1 MTMRSGADA
10 CVPQTLVITP
20 TLDERENVEEL
31 CARVL
36 ARPERELLLVD
47 DASEDGT
54 AEAVERLRALEP
66 RIHLLRRR
74 GARGLG
80 RAYVD
85 GFLWALSRGFD
96 RIAMMDADLSH
107 DPEDLDR
114 LAEALEAGAD
124 LVVGSRNVQ
133 GGGIVG
139 WGIGRH
145 ALSKGGSAYARV
157 GLGLDVRDFT
167 SGFKLWRR
175 AALLAIDPTSLRSN
189 GYSFQIETTAR
200 ALERGLTV
208 VEVPILFSERRAGQS
223 KLRLPIVLEAA
234 LFVPRARLRRWLE
247 RG

>member
-1 MTMRSGADA
+1 MPR
-10 CVPQTLVITP
+10 TLVISP

-54 AEAVERLRALEP
+54 AAAVERLQQLEP
-66 RIHLLRRR
+66 RLHLLRRT

-85 GFLWALSRGFD
+85 GFLWALPRGFE

-107 DPEDLDR
+107 DPDDLDR
-114 LAEALEAGAD
+114 MARALEAGAD
-124 LVVGSRNVQ
+124 LVVGSRNVR

-139 WGIGRH
+139 WGFGRH
-145 ALSKGGSAYARV
+145 VLSKGGSAYARV

-175 AALLAIDPTSLRSN
+175 SALLAIDPGSLRSD

-200 ALERGLTV
+200 ALDRGLSV
-208 VEVPILFSERRAGQS
+208 VEVPILFSERRAGHS
-223 KLRLPIVLEAA
+223 KLRFPIVLEAA
-234 LFVPRARLRRWLE
+234 LFVPRARARRWLE
-247 RG
+247 RA

>member
-1 MTMRSGADA
+1 
-10 CVPQTLVITP
+10 VITP
-20 TLDERENVEEL
+20 TLNERENVDEL
-31 CARVL
+31 GARVL
-36 ARPERELLLVD
+36 ARPGRELLIVD

-54 AEAVERLRALEP
+54 AEAVAKLQALEP
-66 RIHLLRRR
+66 RLHLLLRH
-74 GARGLG
+74 GERGLG

-85 GFLWALSRGFD
+85 GFLWALARDFD
-96 RIAMMDADLSH
+96 HIAMMDADLSH
-107 DPEDLDR
+107 DPDDLDR
-114 LAEALEAGAD
+114 MAEALDAGAD
-124 LVVGSRNVQ
+124 LVVGSRNVR

-139 WGIGRH
+139 WGAGRH

-175 AALLAIDPTSLRSN
+175 SALLAIDPSSLRSN

-200 ALERGLTV
+200 ALDRGLAV

-223 KLRLPIVLEAA
+223 KLRLPIVVEAA

-247 RG
+247 RR